1 MRESGEGYE
10 NYHTGVCRASF
21 SSKIGKS
28 AIYAFISSP
37 PLTSSNRH
45 NPHPP
50 QKSLL
55 TLLPQRGGEGNAH
68 REKGSQMHEG
78 LADKLKHKMFGKK
91 EEK

>member
-1 MRESGEGYE
+1 M
-10 NYHTGVCRASF
+10 
-21 SSKIGKS
+21 SSLVLFQNRQKRYLRIH
-28 AIYAFISSP
+28 FFP

-50 QKSLL
+50 QKPPLI
-55 TLLPQRGGEGNAH
+55 LLPQRGGEGNVH